1 MMNKVLVRTISGIC
15 FVLVMLAGLL
25 LNKYLFAALVAF
37 ITIGM
42 IVEVFKMPTA
52 VSDRILWP
60 LLIICYGLVLL
71 VLGFIH
77 GGFSGILLLCF
88 FIMIWSSDVGA
99 FCTGSLLGQRAGS
112 RKLAP
117 KISPNKSWAGFWGGL
132 VFTSAASLILNR
144 TGLLP
149 LPLVHSLGLAVLVHC
164 AGVCG
169 DLLESKLKRKC
180 GVKDSGN
187 LIPGHGGLLDRFDS
201 SMVAIPVGTLY
212 LMIFNLI

>member
-42 IVEVFKMPTA
+42 IVEIFKMPTA
-52 VSDRILWP
+52 GSDRILWP

-99 FCTGSLLGQRAGS
+99 FCIGSLLGQKAGS

-117 KISPNKSWAGFWGGL
+117 KISPHKSWAGFWGGL
-132 VFTSAASLILNR
+132 AFTIATSLILHY
-144 TGLLP
+144 TGLLSI
-149 LPLVHSLGLAVLVHC
+149 PLVHCIVLAVIVHC

-201 SMVAIPVGTLY
+201 SMVAIPAGTLY
-212 LMIFNLI
+212 LIIFNLL

>member
-1 MMNKVLVRTISGIC
+1 MMNKVLVRTVSGIC

-37 ITIGM
+37 ITTGM
-42 IVEVFKMPTA
+42 IVEVFKISKDKA
-52 VSDRILWP
+52 DRLLWP
-60 LLIICYGLVLL
+60 LLILFYGAALL

-99 FCTGSLLGQRAGS
+99 FCIGSLLGQKAGS

-117 KISPNKSWAGFWGGL
+117 TISPNKSWAGFWGGL
-132 VFTSAASLILNR
+132 AFTIAASIILHY
-144 TGLLP
+144 TGLLVIAIVHC
-149 LPLVHSLGLAVLVHC
+149 LVLAAIVHC

-169 DLLESKLKRKC
+169 DLIESKLKRKC

-201 SMVAIPVGTLY
+201 SMAAIPAGALY
-212 LMIFNLI
+212 LIIFNLL

>member
-15 FVLVMLAGLL
+15 FVLVMLE
-25 LNKYLFAALVAF
+25 
-37 ITIGM
+37 I
-42 IVEVFKMPTA
+42 FKMPTA
-52 VSDRILWP
+52 GSDRILWP

-77 GGFSGILLLCF
+77 GKFSGILLLCF

-132 VFTSAASLILNR
+132 VFTAAASLILNR

-149 LPLVHSLGLAVLVHC
+149 LPLVHSLGLAFLVHC